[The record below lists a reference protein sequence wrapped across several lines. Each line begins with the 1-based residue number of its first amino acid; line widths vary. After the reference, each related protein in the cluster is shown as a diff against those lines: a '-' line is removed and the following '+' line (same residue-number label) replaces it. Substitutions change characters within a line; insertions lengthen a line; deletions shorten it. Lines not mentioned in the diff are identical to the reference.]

1 MGWSSGTR
9 VFDTV
14 VGLLLNDKLIEEKI
28 EELILEL
35 EDMDWD
41 NVCESD
47 WYDHPLVHGVI
58 RKLHPSWFE
67 EDED

>member
-1 MGWSSGTR
+1 MGWSNGTR

-14 VGLLLNDKLIEEKI
+14 VGLLLSDKPVEEKI

-47 WYDHPLVHGVI
+47 WYDYPLVHSVI

-67 EDED
+67 GEVE

>member
-1 MGWSSGTR
+1 MLS
-9 VFDTV
+9 
-14 VGLLLNDKLIEEKI
+14 DKPIEEKI

-58 RKLHPSWFE
+58 RKLHPSCFE
-67 EDED
+67 EDEE

>member
-1 MGWSSGTR
+1 MLS
-9 VFDTV
+9 
-14 VGLLLNDKLIEEKI
+14 DKLIEEKI

-47 WYDHPLVHGVI
+47 RYDHPLVHGVI
-58 RKLHPSWFE
+58 RKLHPSCFE
-67 EDED
+67 EDEE